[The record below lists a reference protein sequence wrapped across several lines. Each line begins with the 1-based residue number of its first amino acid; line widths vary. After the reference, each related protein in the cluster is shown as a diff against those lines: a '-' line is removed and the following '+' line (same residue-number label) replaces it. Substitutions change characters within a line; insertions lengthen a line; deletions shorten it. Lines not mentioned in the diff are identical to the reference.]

1 MSYLDHYRPKPQ
13 PDPQPVPQPR
23 TIVRDGVAIHL
34 TGAQVRQLEQEQ
46 QRAAAEMLARGDARR
61 QQEAQEAATKAKRTR
76 RRSPARLTPSY
87 AAKPAPASQ
96 AVTASLT
103 PPGRRSSPKCSRR
116 KPWPSLTSASRKR
129 SSGCAPSSSRWR
141 PR

>member
-61 QQEAQEAATKAKRTR
+61 QQEAQEAATKAEAHQAKIAGEIDAELRREARASFPGSDSEFNAAWPTLKPQVQQAKALAELGKRQQEAIQR
-76 RRSPARLTPSY
+76 MRA
-87 AAKPAPASQ
+87 Q
-96 AVTASLT
+96 F
-103 PPGRRSSPKCSRR
+103 
-116 KPWPSLTSASRKR
+116 
-129 SSGCAPSSSRWR
+129 
-141 PR
+141 